1 MAWLLLRGKLNPH
14 QLLSI
19 LLTDYSILCS
29 DFAIK
34 RIDEPFVLPTDDMNE
49 WAL

>member
-1 MAWLLLRGKLNPH
+1 VLGEFTLVIKHEIELMFY
-14 QLLSI
+14 S
-19 LLTDYSILCS
+19 SILCS

-34 RIDEPFVLPTDDMNE
+34 RIDEPFVLPTDDRNE